1 MEDNFNEK
9 LNLDDLYKQKKLTQD
24 HKIKIYQRVL
34 ARVHSKIKTTS
45 RMRGSEKCTFFLL
58 PEFKLFLQKTSLF
71 FNVNRIANN
80 PPMPPVPIIP
90 TLYFLISNLFLIIF

>member
-9 LNLDDLYKQKKLTQD
+9 LNLDDLYKQKKLTEE

-45 RMRGSEKCTFFLL
+45 RTYFKKTNMKFRMPGKLDLDLWAAFFQRN
-58 PEFKLFLQKTSLF
+58 FQALQD
-71 FNVNRIANN
+71 
-80 PPMPPVPIIP
+80 
-90 TLYFLISNLFLIIF
+90 